1 MTEEWVKNGSKKE
14 NTTRIYTRHTFRK
27 VSDTAMATQVGQ
39 TAIAIKFKN
48 ETKGEEQIAMVT
60 PATVRMRP
68 CILTNES
75 NINNKS

>member
-1 MTEEWVKNGSKKE
+1 MTAEWVKNGSKKE

-48 ETKGEEQIAMVT
+48 ETKGEEQIAIVT

-75 NINNKS
+75 NINSKS